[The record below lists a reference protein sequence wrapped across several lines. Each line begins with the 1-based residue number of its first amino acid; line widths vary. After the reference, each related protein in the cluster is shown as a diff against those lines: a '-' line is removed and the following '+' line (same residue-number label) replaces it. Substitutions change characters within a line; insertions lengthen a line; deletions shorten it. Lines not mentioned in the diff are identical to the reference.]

1 VIGGGVFGRHHAAK
15 YRQISGI
22 NLLAVADP
30 DPQARRQVA
39 ERLHV
44 PAVADW
50 RELVGKLDLVSICSP
65 ATTHAEITRAFLDSG
80 AHVLVEKPIA
90 TTVSDAEHLIALA
103 RSRGLV
109 LTVGHQERYVISET
123 GLFEISQSPVV
134 VECVRRGPWTGRGA
148 DVSVVLDLMI
158 HDLDLVHAL
167 IPGEISSVQAA
178 GQFVYGPSHDEVSA
192 DLTFESGA
200 VVRLVADRAAET
212 RTRSLRLT
220 YRDGAEIS
228 VDFLSRQI
236 VNTTTNRLKLR
247 DSSDPLAD
255 SVTGFVDAVRAGAK
269 VLVRPEEALRAL
281 ETALRVEDALT
292 PAIVSRKRQAIRR
305 TA

>member
-1 VIGGGVFGRHHAAK
+1 
-15 YRQISGI
+15 
-22 NLLAVADP
+22 
-30 DPQARRQVA
+30 
-39 ERLHV
+39 
-44 PAVADW
+44 
-50 RELVGKLDLVSICSP
+50 
-65 ATTHAEITRAFLDSG
+65 
-80 AHVLVEKPIA
+80 
-90 TTVSDAEHLIALA
+90 
-103 RSRGLV
+103 
-109 LTVGHQERYVISET
+109 
-123 GLFEISQSPVV
+123 
-134 VECVRRGPWTGRGA
+134 
-148 DVSVVLDLMI
+148 
-158 HDLDLVHAL
+158 
-167 IPGEISSVQAA
+167 VQAA